1 MLSQRWFGPGATRG
15 PHIAALGLIA
25 VLACALYL
33 PFLRNPLMF
42 DDRVFFS
49 HHLFA
54 YYATHPLGL
63 MPRAPAYF
71 SLAFTEILFSRI
83 EAHRVVSLVFH
94 VGCAFVLYRLLYVLL
109 QGANN
114 GAHAIST
121 GDDRRAA
128 ACAFV
133 AAAGFAIHPAAV
145 YGAAYLV
152 QRSIVLAT
160 LFSLL
165 SLVFLAR
172 GLTHR
177 AYADA
182 IWAGVLYALAVLC
195 KEHSILLP
203 AVAIP
208 VAILAN
214 AGTVFA
220 LRYVALYLAACAPAA
235 LFVLAL
241 ARQLIGRPYEP
252 HVVEIARQI
261 GTSSGAA
268 SVDLSWAQSAVT
280 QAGLFFRYIAAWLWP
295 NTGAMAVDL
304 RIDPSANW
312 SPGWIALKIVA
323 FAVAGVF
330 AFLLVR
336 RRGRTGLVGLGL
348 LYAWTLF
355 LAELSVP
362 RFQEVYVLY
371 RSYLWAPGIALALAA
386 VLNALGS
393 RIALAVFLVAGPI
406 LMVQAHDRLVTFSSP
421 LRLWEDAADKLPVG
435 PVPWGSRVLYEVG
448 REYLYS
454 GQPDKAFAAAD
465 RCMASYPGTWQCVYA
480 RGAIHTQLEQFDRA
494 LPYFVRAAEM
504 QPSSGIAQHRVG
516 LVLEKLER
524 IEEAKQRYR
533 KAASLGYR
541 GGDMELGRLGETSG
555 TAASAANA
563 APAKP

>member
-1 MLSQRWFGPGATRG
+1 MRLQRWFDPGETRG
-15 PHIAALGLIA
+15 LHLAALGLIT
-25 VLACALYL
+25 VLVCGLYL
-33 PFLRNPLMF
+33 PFLRNPLVF

-49 HHLFA
+49 HHLFS

-63 MPRAPAYF
+63 TPRAPAYF

-83 EAHRVVSLVFH
+83 EAHRIASLVFH
-94 VGCAFVLYRLLYVLL
+94 TGCAFALYLWLYVLL
-109 QGANN
+109 QRGQSSAR
-114 GAHAIST
+114 ATAT

-128 ACAFV
+128 VCAFV

-165 SLVFLAR
+165 SLLFLAR
-172 GLTHR
+172 GLMR
-177 AYADA
+177 GAYLDA
-182 IWAGVLYALAVLC
+182 IWAGLLYALAVLC
-195 KEHSILLP
+195 KEHSILLA
-203 AVAIP
+203 AVAVP
-208 VAILAN
+208 VAMLAN
-214 AGTVFA
+214 TGTAFA
-220 LRYVALYLAACAPAA
+220 LRYVALYLAACMPAA

-261 GTSSGAA
+261 ETSSGSAE
-268 SVDLSWAQSAVT
+268 LSWLSSAVT
-280 QAGLFFRYIAAWLWP
+280 QAGLFFRYLATWLWP
-295 NTGAMAVDL
+295 ETSAMAVDL

-312 SPGWIALKIVA
+312 SAGWIALKVVA
-323 FAVAGVF
+323 FAAIGAF
-330 AFLLVR
+330 AFILVR
-336 RRGRTGLVGLGL
+336 RRGRTGLIGLGV
-348 LYAWTLF
+348 LYAWILF

-386 VLNALGS
+386 ALNAMGS
-393 RIALAVFLVAGPI
+393 RIALAVLLVAGPI

-421 LRLWEDAADKLPVG
+421 LRLWEDAAGKLPDG

-454 GQPDKAFAAAD
+454 GQPDKASAAAE
-465 RCMASYPGTWQCVYA
+465 RCIATYPGTWQCVYA
-480 RGAIHTQLEQFDRA
+480 RGAIHMQLEQYDRA

-504 QPSSGIAQHRVG
+504 QPASGIAQHRVG

-533 KAASLGYR
+533 RAASLGYR
-541 GGDMELGRLGETSG
+541 GGELELGRLGGATGSTE
-555 TAASAANA
+555 APPNA
-563 APAKP
+563 VPAKP